1 MRTKSRKPIRL
12 CEMSPRSPI
21 EPLPENE
28 IVGTIQFFRGRRII
42 LDHDLASIYGVT
54 TKRLN
59 EQITRNPARFP
70 DDFMFRLTPGEMKAS
85 MRSQNATASQKR
97 RNTRYSPFAFTE
109 HGAIMAAT
117 ILSSPRAIEMS
128 LYVVRA
134 FLTLR
139 EVLASNEELARKL
152 FELEARLDKKLG
164 GHDKAIASILAAIRH
179 LMMPAAPP
187 KRGIGF
193 TDIERTK

>member
-1 MRTKSRKPIRL
+1 MHKPIRRG
-12 CEMSPRSPI
+12 EMPPQSPTEPI
-21 EPLPENE
+21 AENE
-28 IVGTIQFFRGRRII
+28 IAGTIQFFRGRRVI

-70 DDFMFRLTPGEMKAS
+70 DDFMFRFTLEETTVS

-117 ILSSPRAIEMS
+117 VLNSSRAIETS

-134 FLTLR
+134 FVKLR
-139 EVLASNEELARKL
+139 ELLASNTQLAKK
-152 FELEARLDKKLG
+152 FVELESRLDKKLI
-164 GHDKAIASILAAIRH
+164 GHDKAIASILVAIRH
-179 LMMPAAPP
+179 LMAPTAPP
-187 KRGIGF
+187 GRGIGF
-193 TDIERTK
+193 TADIESPK

>member
-1 MRTKSRKPIRL
+1 MP
-12 CEMSPRSPI
+12 PRSPT
-21 EPLPENE
+21 ESLPESE
-28 IVGTIQFFRGRRII
+28 IARSIQFLRGRRVI

-70 DDFMFRLTPGEMKAS
+70 DDFLFRLTPEEATES
-85 MRSQNATASQKR
+85 MRSRIATASQKR

-109 HGAIMAAT
+109 HGAIMVAT
-117 ILSSPRAIEMS
+117 VLSSPRAIEMS

-134 FLTLR
+134 FVKLR
-139 EVLASNEELARKL
+139 EILALNSDLAKKL
-152 FELEARLDKKLG
+152 VELETRLDQKLV
-164 GHDKAIASILAAIRH
+164 GHDKAIASILAAIRL
-179 LMMPAAPP
+179 LMAPSNSP

-193 TDIERTK
+193 TADIDPSK